1 MNVSLQ
7 PATRRRARTPEKLLE
22 IVHEDHDLLVVNKP
36 ADLVCHPT
44 KAGPYS
50 SLISRARLHVGAG
63 AEPQLINRLD
73 RETSGIVLLAKTTD
87 AARALRKIWEDR
99 AVCKEYVAI
108 VHGHVAVDDGVID
121 APLGK
126 DETSAVAI
134 KDCVRPDGSPAQTE
148 FRVAQRFVR
157 TEGNFSV
164 LGVAPRTGR
173 KHQIR
178 IHLAHLGHA
187 IVGDKIYGLDEQI
200 YLALVGQ
207 RLTAADRARL
217 LLPNH
222 ALHAARVSFVWQGVE
237 RNFAAP
243 PETWFNDFIAG
254 GRPVDS
260 LTPVAKV

>member
-1 MNVSLQ
+1 MNDGSQTTAKDLARVEKRRLQ
-7 PATRRRARTPEKLLE
+7 
-22 IVHEDHDLLVVNKP
+22 IVHEDYELLVVNKP

-50 SLISRARLHVGAG
+50 SLISRARLHVGTD

-73 RETSGIVLLAKTTD
+73 RETSGIVILAKTTE
-87 AARALRKIWEDR
+87 AARAVRKIWEER
-99 AVCKEYVAI
+99 AVRKDYVAI
-108 VHGHVAVDDGVID
+108 VHGYVAVDEGVID

-126 DETSAVAI
+126 DEASAVAI

-148 FRVAQRFVR
+148 FRVDQRFVR
-157 TEGNFSV
+157 PEGNFSV
-164 LGVAPRTGR
+164 LHVAPRTGR

-187 IVGDKIYGLDEQI
+187 IVGDKIYGVDEQI

-222 ALHAARVSFVWQGVE
+222 ALHAARVSFVWQGIE

-243 PETWFNDFIAG
+243 PETWFTDFIAG
-254 GRPVDS
+254 GQTIGKHAG
-260 LTPVAKV
+260 LE

>member
-1 MNVSLQ
+1 MSASSHSLR
-7 PATRRRARTPEKLLE
+7 PPRSRAPEKLLD
-22 IVHEDHDLLVVNKP
+22 IVHEDGELLVVNKP

-50 SLISRARLHVGAG
+50 SLISRARLHLGAD

-73 RETSGIVLLAKTTD
+73 RETSGIVILVKTQD
-87 AARALRKIWEDR
+87 AARMLRKIWEDR
-99 AVCKEYVAI
+99 AVRKEYVAI
-108 VHGHVAVDDGVID
+108 VHGHVAANDGVID

-148 FRVAQRFVR
+148 FRVERRFVR
-157 TEGNFSV
+157 PEGNFSV
-164 LGVAPRTGR
+164 LHVTPRTGR

-187 IVGDKIYGLDEQI
+187 IVGDKIYGVDEQI

-207 RLTAADRARL
+207 RLTVEHRARL

-222 ALHAARVSFVWQGVE
+222 ALHAARVTFEWRGTGKVFS
-237 RNFAAP
+237 AAP
-243 PETWFNDFIAG
+243 EAWFTDFITAG
-254 GRPVDS
+254 Q
-260 LTPVAKV
+260 